1 MPRTSTVFL
10 PEKQKPPLLGTCV
23 GAGAGASKKL
33 RVGRRFVGAYVVATV
48 GSITGAA
55 TGAVIKEK
63 GKGVGVPE
71 VLVGA
76 GVSAKVIAGCNKN
89 RKLKLSSRPI
99 CPETC
104 RPLD

>member
-1 MPRTSTVFL
+1 M
-10 PEKQKPPLLGTCV
+10 
-23 GAGAGASKKL
+23 
-33 RVGRRFVGAYVVATV
+33 RVGRGVARASGAATV
-48 GSITGAA
+48 GSITGAP
-55 TGAVIKEK
+55 TGPRIGAVIKIK
-63 GKGVGVPE
+63 GRGLGVSG

-76 GVSAKVIAGCNKN
+76 GVPAKVIAGSNKN